1 MMKREKKNKT
11 LNNIRRVIA
20 DLPPYMYVVII
31 AALLILVIGMCIAIA
46 RNTPTKETLSL
57 EDYYNVTADNEMVVI
72 CNGSFKEKDE
82 NADYVDGLFL
92 DGKAYI
98 SITYLKKYIDNGYVY
113 DKTEGILRYTTDSQI
128 ISASI
133 DSNTYTVDK
142 EQVTLDAPV
151 ITRDSGEYY
160 INLEFVSKITDMT
173 YEIYD
178 TPARVVIETA
188 GLEKNVSVVKRN
200 TQVRKNGGV
209 KSKVLAQVSK
219 KDQVSVIQNYGKW
232 SQVVTK
238 DGVVGYIKNSKL
250 KKAEAQVVANNLPE
264 RKYNH
269 ITVNDNIVMAWH
281 QVTNKSANANVSEV
295 LANTSVN
302 VVSPTWFYMDD
313 NQGGIANLASS
324 SYVDYCHS
332 NNIKVWALFS
342 NLENKNVDTATVLNI
357 TSSRDALINN
367 LVAAAITYNLDGIN
381 VDIEALPEGA
391 ADGYLEFIKELS
403 VKCENN
409 NIVLSVDLATMG
421 QSYGNYNPEVL
432 PDYVD
437 YGIIM
442 AYDEHT
448 TGDEPGSVSSIT
460 FVRDCVQSCLKTFDK
475 SQVVLGLPF
484 YTRVWTI
491 TGNDVTAKAYSM
503 KNIGDF
509 ISTHNGNPVW
519 NESTAQ
525 NYAEMTEGDTT
536 YKVWLEDANSISQ
549 KLQVAVDNEL
559 AGVSFWK
566 LTQEVPEIWQTIAT
580 YSK

>member
-1 MMKREKKNKT
+1 MRKVKKNKT
-11 LNNIRRVIA
+11 LNNIRRIIG

-31 AALLILVIGMCIAIA
+31 AALLLLVIGMCIAIA
-46 RNTPTKETLSL
+46 RNTPTKQTLSL
-57 EDYYNVTADNEMVVI
+57 EDYYNVTADNEMIVI
-72 CNGSFKEKDE
+72 SNGSFKEKDK
-82 NADYVDGLFL
+82 NVDYVDGLFL

-98 SITYLKKYIDNGYVY
+98 SINYLKKYIDNGYVY
-113 DKTEGILRYTTDSQI
+113 DKTEGVLRYTTDSQI
-128 ISASI
+128 ISANI
-133 DSNTYTVDK
+133 DSNIYTVDK

-160 INLEFVSKITDMT
+160 INLEFVSKFTDMT

-188 GLEKNVSVVKRN
+188 GLQKNVSVVKRN

-219 KDQVSVIQNYGKW
+219 KDEVSVIQNYGKW
-232 SQVVTK
+232 SQVVTR

-250 KKAEAQVVANNLPE
+250 KKAESQEVANNLPA

-269 ITVNDNIVMAWH
+269 ITSNDKIVMAWH
-281 QVTNKSANANVSEV
+281 QVTNKSANSNVSEV

-324 SYVDYCHS
+324 AYVDYCHS

-367 LVAAAITYNLDGIN
+367 LLAAAITYNLDGIN
-381 VDIEALPEGA
+381 IDIEALPENA

-403 VKCENN
+403 IKCENN

-421 QSYGNYNPEVL
+421 YSFGNYNPEVL
-432 PDYVD
+432 SDYVD
-437 YGIIM
+437 YGVIM

-460 FVRDCVQSCLKTFDK
+460 FVRDCVQSLLKTFDK

-491 TGNDVTAKAYSM
+491 TGSDVTAKAFSM

-509 ISTHNGNPVW
+509 ISTHNGIY
-519 NESTAQ
+519 ST
-525 NYAEMTEGDTT
+525 
-536 YKVWLEDANSISQ
+536 
-549 KLQVAVDNEL
+549 KLC
-559 AGVSFWK
+559 
-566 LTQEVPEIWQTIAT
+566 
-580 YSK
+580 